1 MKRHKFH
8 HYIFYALLA
17 LMLTSLLAGCG
28 FQLKQRSALPASFG
42 PVSIQGVSTF
52 SSLYRALRSA
62 LRQSSINIVEDTAAS
77 HSIHIKP
84 SRERKVLSVNAA
96 GKVSE
101 YELIQR
107 LNYHVTSS
115 SGTMLIDSTRLSR
128 SSYYT
133 VSSTEV
139 LGDSTEENEV
149 YKRLEEDLI
158 NQMFDQISAALK

>member
-1 MKRHKFH
+1 MKRHKIH
-8 HYIFYALLA
+8 HYLFYALLA
-17 LMLTSLLAGCG
+17 LSLTSSLASCG
-28 FQLKQRSALPASFG
+28 FQLKQRTTLPASFG
-42 PVSIQGVSTF
+42 PVSIQGVGKF
-52 SSLYRALRSA
+52 SSFYRAVRSA
-62 LRQSSINIVEDTAAS
+62 LRQSSISIVEDTSAS
-77 HSIHIKP
+77 HSIKISP

-107 LNYHVTSS
+107 LNYSVTSS
-115 SGTMLIDSTRLSR
+115 NGTPLIAPTRLSR

-149 YKRLEEDLI
+149 YNRLEEDLI
-158 NQMFDQISAALK
+158 SQMFDQISAAL